1 MGTEYEGLFLR
12 HEQIMEDSEDVQL
25 RELLGKQF
33 LDAAAQP
40 AHRPAKRQ
48 TDVMD
53 APYEPCEVS
62 AEDQEACI
70 PPHVRRAIMLV
81 AMVVLIGLFEYF
93 GLMDALIAVPGMC
106 ICSGCAG
113 WYARCTDA

>member
-1 MGTEYEGLFLR
+1 METKYKGIFLR
-12 HEQIMEDSEDVQL
+12 AEQPMEDAEDVQL

-33 LDAAAQP
+33 LDAAAQS
-40 AHRPAKRQ
+40 AHRPAERQ
-48 TDVMD
+48 AAVID
-53 APYEPCEVS
+53 APYEPCEVN

-70 PPHVRRAIMLV
+70 PPHVRRAVMLV
-81 AMVVLIGLFEYF
+81 VMVVLIGLFEYF

-113 WYARCTDA
+113 WYARCADA